1 MKMIKRKIRI
11 KKSYDLN
18 PKIQHMDVGVFLC
31 QNTHKNKKS
40 N

>member
-1 MKMIKRKIRI
+1 MIKRKIRI

-18 PKIQHMDVGVFLC
+18 PKIQNTDGGDFLC
-31 QNTHKNKKS
+31 QKTHKNKKS